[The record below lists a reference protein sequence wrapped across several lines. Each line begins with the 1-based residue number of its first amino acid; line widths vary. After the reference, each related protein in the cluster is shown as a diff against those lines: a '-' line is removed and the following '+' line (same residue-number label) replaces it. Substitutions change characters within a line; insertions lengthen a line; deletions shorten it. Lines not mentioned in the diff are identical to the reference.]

1 MTLEIFNG
9 IGKSLRESR
18 KRSVARYFY
27 SEKAVSDSSIAR
39 NDESGAG

>member
-9 IGKSLRESR
+9 IGKTLRESR

-27 SEKAVSDSSIAR
+27 LEKAVLGSSKAR
-39 NDESGAG
+39 NGESGED